1 MAFFIVFGLLT
12 LASFIILLLQRD
24 KPRVGTAWAVALIAS
39 GLAWLVLFL
48 LRLYLP
54 LSLDLLT
61 WQPKDLFEATIALRL
76 DYYSWPYA
84 IAVLTLC
91 VASIFTET
99 TIATRERSSSRWIAS
114 LILTSLTILSLA
126 SSNPLTL
133 TISWA
138 LIDITELIYH
148 MRSADP
154 RQSQGNLMRL
164 FAIRVFSTFALIF
177 ATAVAWQIQ
186 PDFELNQIPETAGI
200 FFLLAA
206 ALRLGVLP
214 IHLPFTES
222 DSQSLELNFMFS
234 LAPVASALALIGQLP
249 SHFLTLNKVFFIIIQ
264 VLNLLAMLYSSTLW
278 ISRKNEKEGRPYWI
292 IALSTMAIQ
301 CALNGDPASSRVWGL
316 ALLLCGALLF
326 AFNPPIRRIRFIPML
341 GLVGLL
347 GLPYTLLASG
357 WQGVLGQSFSVISV
371 IVLLCHSL
379 LVLGYVR
386 YIVEASGSVTG
397 LEKHARFTFPFGLIV
412 IFQTIVLLGLIGW
425 PGTFVA
431 GKWWASLVSLGI
443 SSLAILFLRLT
454 KIRHLQ
460 EDLPIKLPFFRFIS
474 PAFSFLR
481 NFFSF
486 EWFYSAVLWIY
497 RQISQLEGFGSRII
511 EGDGGTLW
519 SLVFLLVIILLL
531 ATRMVAS

>member
-278 ISRKNEKEGRPYWI
+278 ISRKNEKKGVLTG
-292 IALSTMAIQ
+292 LSRFQRWQFNAPSMATQ
-301 CALNGDPASSRVWGL
+301 PAVGFGDWRSCCVEHYSLPST
-316 ALLLCGALLF
+316 LLF
-326 AFNPPIRRIRFIPML
+326 AVSVSFQC
-341 GLVGLL
+341 LVWLD
-347 GLPYTLLASG
+347 
-357 WQGVLGQSFSVISV
+357 
-371 IVLLCHSL
+371 C
-379 LVLGYVR
+379 
-386 YIVEASGSVTG
+386 
-397 LEKHARFTFPFGLIV
+397 
-412 IFQTIVLLGLIGW
+412 
-425 PGTFVA
+425 
-431 GKWWASLVSLGI
+431 
-443 SSLAILFLRLT
+443 
-454 KIRHLQ
+454 
-460 EDLPIKLPFFRFIS
+460 
-474 PAFSFLR
+474 
-481 NFFSF
+481 
-486 EWFYSAVLWIY
+486 
-497 RQISQLEGFGSRII
+497 
-511 EGDGGTLW
+511 
-519 SLVFLLVIILLL
+519 
-531 ATRMVAS
+531 

>member
-12 LASFIILLLQRD
+12 LASFIILLIQRG
-24 KPRVGTAWAVALIAS
+24 KPRVGMAWSVALIGS
-39 GLAWLVLFL
+39 SLAWFVLFL

-54 LSLDLLT
+54 ISLDLIS
-61 WQPKDLFEATIALRL
+61 WQPKELFEATLALRL
-76 DYYSWPYA
+76 DYFSWPYA
-84 IAVLTLC
+84 IAILTLC

-99 TIATRERSSSRWIAS
+99 TIANRERSSSRWIAS
-114 LILTSLTILSLA
+114 LTLTSLTILSLA

-133 TISWA
+133 TISWS

-148 MRSADP
+148 MRSADLK
-154 RQSQGNLMRL
+154 QSQGSLMRL
-164 FAIRVFSTFALIF
+164 FAIRVLSTFALIF

-214 IHLPFTES
+214 VHLPFTENEGQNI
-222 DSQSLELNFMFS
+222 DLNFMFS

-249 SHFLTLNKVFFIIIQ
+249 SSFLTLNRIFFTIIQ
-264 VLNLLAMLYSSTLW
+264 VLNLLAMLYSSVLW
-278 ISRKNEKEGRPYWI
+278 ISRKNEKEARPYWI
-292 IALSTMAIQ
+292 IALSAMAIQ

-316 ALLLCGALLF
+316 ALLLCGGLLF
-326 AFNPPIRRIRFIPML
+326 AFNPPIRRIRFIPAL
-341 GLVGLL
+341 GLLGLL

-357 WQGVLGQSFSVISV
+357 WQGVLGQNFSVISV
-371 IVLLCHSL
+371 TVLLCHSL
-379 LVLGYVR
+379 LVLGYLR
-386 YIVEASGSVTG
+386 YIIEASGAVTG

-412 IFQTIVLLGLIGW
+412 IFQTIALLGLIGW

-431 GKWWASLVSLGI
+431 GKWWASLVSLAMT
-443 SSLAILFLRLT
+443 SLAILVSHLT

-460 EDLPIKLPFFRFIS
+460 RDLLSKLPFYRFIS
-474 PAFSFLR
+474 PAFGFLR
-481 NFFSF
+481 NFFNLK
-486 EWFYSAVLWIY
+486 WFYSALSWIY
-497 RQISQLEGFGSRII
+497 QQLNRTEKFGSGII
-511 EGDGGTLW
+511 EGDGGVLW

-531 ATRMVAS
+531 ATRMAAS